1 MKLVTEFDQCL
12 EKYPPISPGMLDPY
26 MPPDTT
32 SYGHGPRIAPGP
44 PNLLGMLEVAPS
56 RR

>member
-1 MKLVTEFDQCL
+1 MKLVTEFGQCL
-12 EKYPPISPGMLDPY
+12 EKYASISLGIPDPY
-26 MPPDTT
+26 MPSETS

-44 PNLLGMLEVAPS
+44 PNLLGVLEVAPS